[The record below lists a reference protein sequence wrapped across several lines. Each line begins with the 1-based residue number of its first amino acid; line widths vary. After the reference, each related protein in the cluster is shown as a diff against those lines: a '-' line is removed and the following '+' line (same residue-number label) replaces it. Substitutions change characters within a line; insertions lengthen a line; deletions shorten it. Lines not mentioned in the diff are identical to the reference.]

1 MATIVT
7 RAGKGSPLTHVEVDA
22 NFTNLNDQK
31 VEQTGATG
39 AAVMPV
45 GTDAQRP
52 TPATGYLRYNTDQAF
67 FEAYNG
73 STWRDIGYKNVVS
86 VKDFGAVGDGVTDD
100 AAAFQAAIDAN
111 LGSKIIV
118 PAGTY
123 KIGTTLSM
131 DTTGLGDTSVCQFE
145 GEGMYKTILDN
156 QSGGPTIWV
165 ESGNAAEFAY
175 NFALRNLSLVSVGST
190 AGTIGVRIDGCRF
203 VTFDNVRIKDMASHG
218 VYGLSSVGD
227 FTDTSSVEMYQCEI
241 NSNGGYGVFA
251 EVDGG
256 AIQYSWN
263 MVECRVG
270 SNTLGGILW
279 ESMVNTTI
287 SHCGIFYNGGFGLRI
302 QSGSGAAPQSKLNCI
317 DHCEFDTNVGV
328 QIDLVSAAGS
338 IIRTPY
344 LVANSADYTKGI
356 VVGAACI
363 STVIEQASPRWSPA
377 LSGLVGM
384 EFASGSTDSVAR
396 DTEYSGFSSGVG
408 TMYVDNSAGQLVID
422 DRDYRVAHDTG
433 TWTVEV
439 KDASGNTSPTTVTGY
454 YSVNGN
460 VVTAAFRNLNDID
473 TSGLTSGDLLF
484 VTLPIACRA
493 VDVGFVGSCIITSDS
508 GSANAP
514 LPIAANGGTTAAFQR
529 VGGAFLT
536 VGNLTS
542 GTSDIAMFTLTY
554 QR

>member
-1 MATIVT
+1 MTLTKAHNRMI
-7 RAGKGSPLTHVEVDA
+7 AGS
-22 NFTNLNDQK
+22 K
-31 VEQTGATG
+31 VNVLDYGADPTGVADS
-39 AAVMPV
+39 AP
-45 GTDAQRP
+45 
-52 TPATGYLRYNTDQAF
+52 
-67 FEAYNG
+67 
-73 STWRDIGYKNVVS
+73 
-86 VKDFGAVGDGVTDD
+86 
-100 AAAFQAAIDAN
+100 AFQAAIDAN
-111 LGSKIIV
+111 LGATIMV

-123 KIGTTLSM
+123 KINTTLSM

-145 GEGMYKTILDN
+145 GVGMYKTILNN

-165 ESGNAAEFAY
+165 ESGTSAEFAY
-175 NFALRNLSLVSVGST
+175 NFALRNLSLVSVGSL

-203 VTFDNVRIKDMASHG
+203 VTLDNVRIEDMASHG
-218 VYGLSSVGD
+218 IYGLSSVGD
-227 FTDTSSVEMYQCEI
+227 FTDTSSVEIYQCEI
-241 NSNGGYGVFA
+241 NGNGGYGVFA
-251 EVDGG
+251 EVDGN

-270 SNTLGGILW
+270 NNTLGGILW

-287 SHCGIFYNGGFGLRI
+287 SHCGIFQNGNFGIRI
-302 QSGSGAAPQSKLNCI
+302 QTGSGAAPISKLNCI

-344 LVANSADYTKGI
+344 LIANSADYTKGI
-356 VVGAACI
+356 VVGAACS
-363 STVIEQASPRWSPA
+363 STVIEQASPRWSLA

-384 EFASGSTDSVAR
+384 EFVSGSVDSVAR
-396 DTEYSGFSSGVG
+396 DTEYSGFSAGVG

-422 DRDYRVAHDTG
+422 DRNNRAEFETG

-454 YSVNGN
+454 YSANGN
-460 VVTAAFRNLNDID
+460 VVTAAFRNLNNIN
-473 TSGLTSGDLLF
+473 TSGLTSGDILF
-484 VTLPIACRA
+484 VTLPIVCRA
-493 VDVGFVGSCIITSDS
+493 ADVGFVGSCVITTDS

-514 LPIAANGGTTAAFQR
+514 FPITSNGSTTAAFQR

-542 GTSDIAMFTLTY
+542 GTSDIALFTLTY